1 MWTNMN
7 HLSVTVLVVMAMGVN
22 DVMSQASASCD
33 VNSMPSVDNLDFEH
47 LQGNWYL
54 KLSTP
59 SVPFS
64 QNLTSLKYQA
74 YIDYEQGQKMFVM
87 RGSKT
92 YLGSEEC
99 CALELRCKLTGSTC
113 DYVGRNQKFTVISE
127 KSPRNG
133 VDVLAT
139 WWEIEVGGQMYN
151 VLNVFSRVSFLT
163 NFRLSPSASTALEQ
177 FCGTN
182 ATDPASGFY
191 ELVLSYANLPACFS

>member
-22 DVMSQASASCD
+22 DVMSQTSASCD
-33 VNSMPSVDNLDFEH
+33 VNSMPTVDKDFEPH

-54 KLSTP
+54 QLSTP
-59 SVPFS
+59 TVPFF
-64 QNLTSLKYQA
+64 QNLTSLNIYSH
-74 YIDYEQGQKMFVM
+74 IFYEQGQKMVVM
-87 RGSKT
+87 RESKT

-99 CALELRCKLTGSTC
+99 CEIELRCKLTGSTC
-113 DYVGRNQKFTVISE
+113 DYVGRNQKFTVIIHETS
-127 KSPRNG
+127 RDG